1 MTIVSAPRRKF
12 CNGGDDEAPH
22 RERSLAA
29 EPLAAGVA
37 LVGDPQ
43 LQRRNLKE

>member
-1 MTIVSAPRRKF
+1 MVAMTRRRI
-12 CNGGDDEAPH
+12 G
-22 RERSLAA
+22 ERSLAA

-43 LQRRNLKE
+43 LQRRNLRE